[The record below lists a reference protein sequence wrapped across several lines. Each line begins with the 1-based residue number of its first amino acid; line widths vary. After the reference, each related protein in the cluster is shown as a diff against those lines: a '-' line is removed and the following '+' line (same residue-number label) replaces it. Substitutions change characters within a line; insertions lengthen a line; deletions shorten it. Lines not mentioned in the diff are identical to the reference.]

1 MLQLVIAEAIPHSE
15 CLEVLRLTFWQKVR
29 LAHGLSS
36 ELFVGSIPTRC
47 KRSPE
52 ANPRAILLLQ
62 TGAQIPPLACSGTQF
77 GVLRPATATSKVVGC
92 PTDLPFERYWLSC

>member
-15 CLEVLRLTFWQKVR
+15 CLEVLRLTFWQKIK
-29 LAHGLSS
+29 LAYGLSS
-36 ELFVGSIPTRC
+36 ELFVGSIHTRC

-77 GVLRPATATSKVVGC
+77 GVLRPATAN
-92 PTDLPFERYWLSC
+92 